1 MGFLILKSYHLFPYI
16 KFFFFKCPS
25 ILKYLHI
32 LRDFSLPPT
41 IYKMSLLYDNDE
53 EEAINLRNKNGRN
66 IIVNRLEY
74 NIPLVKKATD
84 VIFSD

>member
-1 MGFLILKSYHLFPYI
+1 
-16 KFFFFKCPS
+16 
-25 ILKYLHI
+25 
-32 LRDFSLPPT
+32 
-41 IYKMSLLYDNDE
+41 MSLLYDNDE

-66 IIVNRLEY
+66 IIVNRLEV